1 LLHGT
6 LVAAP
11 NLLLM
16 EKLWL
21 TPENFTH
28 VSLQSTDY
36 LNVQSLLLLA

>member
-1 LLHGT
+1 
-6 LVAAP
+6 
-11 NLLLM
+11 M

-28 VSLQSTDY
+28 VSWLSTDY